1 MDIRTAVVS
10 VCTHFIEANAIDLMD
25 RLVNPFKGRI
35 QEQIDPASPIKTNS
49 SDHVKKKVIDISM
62 WLRRV

>member
-1 MDIRTAVVS
+1 MVS
-10 VCTHFIEANAIDLMD
+10 VCTHFIENNTTIDLMD

-49 SDHVKKKVIDISM
+49 SDHVKKTVINDINVID
-62 WLRRV
+62 VFNKD

>member
-1 MDIRTAVVS
+1 
-10 VCTHFIEANAIDLMD
+10 MD

-49 SDHVKKKVIDISM
+49 SDHVEKTVINDINVID
-62 WLRRV
+62 VFNKD

>member
-1 MDIRTAVVS
+1 MVS
-10 VCTHFIEANAIDLMD
+10 VCTHFIGANATIDLMD

-49 SDHVKKKVIDISM
+49 SDHVKKKVIDICN
-62 WLRRV
+62 VVDVFNND